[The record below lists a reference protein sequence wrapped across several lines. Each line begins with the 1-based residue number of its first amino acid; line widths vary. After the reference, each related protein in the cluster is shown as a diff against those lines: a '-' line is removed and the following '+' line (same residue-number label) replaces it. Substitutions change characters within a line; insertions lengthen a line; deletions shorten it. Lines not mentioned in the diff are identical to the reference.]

1 MEEEKVKVGMV
12 EVEMVEEERGVK
24 EVRVEEEKVVGVRV
38 EGVKEVRVGETVQ
51 LCSRLPLTLSLEKLH
66 PSTLIPE

>member
-1 MEEEKVKVGMV
+1 MEEEKVEVGMV
-12 EVEMVEEERGVK
+12 EVEMVEEER
-24 EVRVEEEKVVGVRV
+24 
-38 EGVKEVRVGETVQ
+38 GVKEVRVGETVQ